1 MMTSWLGNLAKKVL
15 GRWTQSL
22 KELQKMR
29 MTQVAQ
35 MKQGQKKLPQVPPQM
50 RVETQQQQAVQA
62 QQQLKADMEKKEK
75 PQLMRRARQDA
86 FDPRAVERMDK
97 QCGLEGLL
105 GENHCQLTWFLTGKN
120 NRMQSGHQ
128 MMKMMK
134 LAELKEQKIPQ
145 QKTMRQK
152 KGRQDRWSRRRST
165 R

>member
-35 MKQGQKKLPQVPPQM
+35 TEQGQKKLPQVPPQM

-62 QQQLKADMEKKEK
+62 QQQLKTDMEKKEK
-75 PQLMRRARQDA
+75 PQLMHRAHQDV

-105 GENHCQLTWFLTGKN
+105 GENHCQLTWFLTEKIN
-120 NRMQSGHQ
+120 QMQSGHQ
-128 MMKMMK
+128 MMKMTK
-134 LAELKEQKIPQ
+134 LVELKQQEVPQ
-145 QKTMRQK
+145 QKTRRRK
-152 KGRQDRWSRRRST
+152 KGRRDK
-165 R
+165 

>member
-1 MMTSWLGNLAKKVL
+1 
-15 GRWTQSL
+15 
-22 KELQKMR
+22 MR
-29 MTQVAQ
+29 MAQVLQ
-35 MKQGQKKLPQVPPQM
+35 MERVQKERQPVPQQM
-50 RVETQQQQAVQA
+50 RVGTQQPQAVQP

-75 PQLMRRARQDA
+75 PQLMHRAHQDA

-105 GENHCQLTWFLTGKN
+105 GENHCQLTWFLTAKN
-120 NRMQSGHQ
+120 NQMPSGHQ

-152 KGRQDRWSRRRST
+152 KGRQDRWSRRRGT